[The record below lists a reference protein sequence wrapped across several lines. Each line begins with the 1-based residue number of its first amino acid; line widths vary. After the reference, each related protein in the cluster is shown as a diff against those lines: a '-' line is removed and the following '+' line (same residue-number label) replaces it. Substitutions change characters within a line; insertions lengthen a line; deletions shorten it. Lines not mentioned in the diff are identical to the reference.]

1 MNKEDWTRW
10 NDFGIGLLL
19 QGDLTGAEAAFRKIT
34 EINPNNPDGWTN
46 IGRVLVQEGNISG
59 AKEVLQRALAVAP
72 ALARTNFF
80 YAKALRSEGKYD
92 EAIAHLR
99 TVLQQYPRD
108 RVVHNELGRI
118 LFLKRQYPA
127 AIDEFD
133 ATLAIDPEDLQANY
147 NLMLC
152 YNGLKQEDRAREYQ
166 TRYMRFKADESAQSI
181 TGPYRQI
188 HPEDNVERQP
198 IHEHVS
204 ARVSRG
210 SELQLR
216 HSSSQAK
223 RALAPEAS
231 ASAARRT
238 ALRQQNKTSKQ
249 GSNPAPSTKA
259 GN

>member
-1 MNKEDWTRW
+1 MISPAPK
-10 NDFGIGLLL
+10 LH
-19 QGDLTGAEAAFRKIT
+19 FRKIT
-34 EINPNNPDGWTN
+34 EIDPNNPDGWTN

-127 AIDEFD
+127 AIDEFN
-133 ATLAIDPEDLQANY
+133 ATLEIDPEDLQANY

-152 YNGLKQEDRAREYQ
+152 YNGLKQENRAKEYQ
-166 TRYMRFKADESAQSI
+166 ARYLRFKADESAQSI

-188 HPEDNVERQP
+188 HPEDNVERQA

-204 ARVSRG
+204 APLAIAAPPNPLATKSG
-210 SELQLR
+210 ALQLR
-216 HSSSQAK
+216 PLQNRPPSSSLGGRSFSSDIQARK
-223 RALAPEAS
+223 REGL
-231 ASAARRT
+231 
-238 ALRQQNKTSKQ
+238 
-249 GSNPAPSTKA
+249 
-259 GN
+259 